1 MIGRLRGELLDVGA
15 DMVVVDAAGV
25 GYEVLVPESVLLR
38 MPPVGEKVDLTIRQ
52 VFREDGVTLYGFLEP
67 FQRRMFDLLTGVK
80 GCGPK
85 IGLSLV
91 GQLGEDAVA
100 NAIAIQDVKSLTRA
114 QGVGPRLAERIILEL
129 KDKVQEESLMRKVG
143 GATRPRAVVATETDE
158 LVEVLLTLGYRRQ
171 EAEAAARDARQQVG
185 TMEDQLKYALRILA
199 R

>member
-1 MIGRLRGELLDVGA
+1 MIGRLRGELLDIGA
-15 DMVVVDAAGV
+15 GMVLVDAGGV
-25 GYEVLVPESVLLR
+25 GYEVLVPESVLVQ
-38 MPPVGEKVDLTIRQ
+38 MPPIGESVDLTIRQ

-67 FQRRMFDLLTGVK
+67 FQRRIFDLLTEVK

-91 GQLGEDAVA
+91 GQLGADAVA
-100 NAIAIQDVKSLTRA
+100 NSILVQDARALTRA

-129 KDKVQEESLMRKVG
+129 KDKMQEESLTRKVA
-143 GATRPRAVVATETDE
+143 GAARPRAVIATETDD

-185 TMEDQLKYALRILA
+185 TMEEQLKYALRILA

>member
-15 DMVVVDAAGV
+15 GMVVVDAGGI
-25 GYEVLVPESVLLR
+25 GYEVLVPESVIVQ
-38 MPPVGEKVDLTIRQ
+38 MPPIGELVDLTIRQ
-52 VFREDGVTLYGFLEP
+52 VFREDAVTLYGFLEP
-67 FQRRMFDLLTGVK
+67 FQRRVFDLLTGVK

-100 NAIAIQDVKSLTRA
+100 NAILVQDARALTRA
-114 QGVGPRLAERIILEL
+114 TGVGPRLAERIILEL
-129 KDKVQEESLMRKVG
+129 KDKMQEESLTRKIA
-143 GATRPRAVVATETDE
+143 GAVRPRAVVNTETDD